1 MLVNPLHSSEF
12 GQCWS
17 NLMLVSGTYLTMVR
31 VERIDQLT
39 SPQITV
45 NTTST
50 YQNHQTPPPPP
61 HPRPSC
67 VRRMGHSTRVLT
79 SPRTTNSQRDITRR
93 LPALRPLGTSRIR
106 PQGGRDAETCSSTDF
121 KPCRT
126 WKIVFLRPR
135 RSELDGTGAETACN
149 AHDIGLVD
157 HLRLS
162 GFEIWPCRAAAPQNH
177 AKTPLYQKNGAILPL
192 KNAFPSE
199 S

>member
-1 MLVNPLHSSEF
+1 MQAPKLRL
-12 GQCWS
+12 
-17 NLMLVSGTYLTMVR
+17 
-31 VERIDQLT
+31 
-39 SPQITV
+39 
-45 NTTST
+45 
-50 YQNHQTPPPPP
+50 TPPPLTKTIKTTPTPTHP
-61 HPRPSC
+61 HPSC

-79 SPRTTNSQRDITRR
+79 SPRPTNSQRDITRR

-135 RSELDGTGAETACN
+135 RSELDGTRAETACN

-162 GFEIWPCRAAAPQNH
+162 GVEIWPCRVAAAQNH
-177 AKTPLYQKNGAILPL
+177 AKTPLYGKNGALLPL